1 LRSKDQGIPTPDDY
15 DDTDEVDD
23 DNLESTGVKVQN
35 ISNL

>member
-1 LRSKDQGIPTPDDY
+1 MSKDQGIPTPDDY
-15 DDTDEVDD
+15 DYIDEVDD